1 MKVGEEWPCWFCGCV
16 NSAIDVSNKG
26 SIQKRSHQ
34 YPESGEGPHLEA
46 FHSPPNHFPSLF
58 PSFLSVGNTNSD
70 LLSLSK
76 TRCHQSQFLQN
87 DLLALLGYTPLV
99 AKMPFTVSDHRS
111 SRVRV
116 VCIFDLVLQR
126 TAEKIPQCLC
136 PKVHCCVLGWKGWG
150 QEGWEQ
156 SFQNPLRFLQ
166 P

>member
-1 MKVGEEWPCWFCGCV
+1 MWATKAPSRREVISTQKVGKDLIWRLFTLLQ
-16 NSAIDVSNKG
+16 I
-26 SIQKRSHQ
+26 IF
-34 YPESGEGPHLEA
+34 L
-46 FHSPPNHFPSLF
+46 PSFLLF
-58 PSFLSVGNTNSD
+58 FLPSFLSVGNTNSD

-111 SRVRV
+111 SRVCV